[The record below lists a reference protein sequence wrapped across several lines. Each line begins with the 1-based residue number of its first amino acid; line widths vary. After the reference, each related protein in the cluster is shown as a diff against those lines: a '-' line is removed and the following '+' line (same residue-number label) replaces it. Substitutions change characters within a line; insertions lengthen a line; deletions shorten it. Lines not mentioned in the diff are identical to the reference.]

1 MNSNSIDVFS
11 ENLRNKLEEKRK
23 SQKDLAKA
31 LGVTEATVS
40 RWVNGEMYPRH
51 AMVDRIATYLMCTP
65 DDLTASK
72 VRTVTLMP
80 EDVIAEELH
89 NNAKLFKLFLVAS
102 KATDEQ
108 IDACIALLKK

>member
-1 MNSNSIDVFS
+1 MNSIEVFS
-11 ENLRNKLEEKRK
+11 DNLRTKLMEKRN
-23 SQKDLAKA
+23 SQKDLAKSV
-31 LGVTEATVS
+31 GVTEATVS

-51 AMVDRIATYLMCTP
+51 DMIDRIAQYLMCTA

-72 VRTVTLMP
+72 QRTFALLP

>member
-1 MNSNSIDVFS
+1 MNSIEVFS
-11 ENLRNKLEEKRK
+11 DNLRTKLMEKRK
-23 SQKDLAKA
+23 SQKDLAKSV
-31 LGVTEATVS
+31 GVTEATVS

-51 AMVDRIATYLMCTP
+51 DMIDRIALYLMCSA

-72 VRTVTLMP
+72 QRIPQLMP

>member
-1 MNSNSIDVFS
+1 MNTINVFS
-11 ENLRNKLEEKRK
+11 DNLRMKLETKQK

-40 RWVNGEMYPRH
+40 RWVNGEQYPRH
-51 AMVDRIATYLMCTP
+51 NMIDRIAQYLMCSA
-65 DDLTASK
+65 DDLTASPQ
-72 VRTVTLMP
+72 RTITLLP